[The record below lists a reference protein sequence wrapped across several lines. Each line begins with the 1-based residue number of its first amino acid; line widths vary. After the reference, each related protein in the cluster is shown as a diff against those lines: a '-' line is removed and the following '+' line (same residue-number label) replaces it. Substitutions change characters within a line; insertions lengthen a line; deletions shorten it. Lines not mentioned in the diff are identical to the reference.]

1 MKRWEQNRKRGTLP
15 YYQAHGLQPHGHV
28 TYMLLLYY
36 VLKCRSNLQNNAA
49 GVHPVL
55 VSDASFTRRYLM
67 TTNLLQESEWE
78 DFLSGLPSADQAAS
92 AHFITA
98 SSIAEEPLVCFE
110 PPGSASLPSSL
121 SLPSVLPK
129 NTEQIKP
136 EGLICVGPTVG
147 KARAQEQEQERR
159 DGDLK
164 TEMCAQG
171 RSVFLEAC

>member
-1 MKRWEQNRKRGTLP
+1 MTL
-15 YYQAHGLQPHGHV
+15 Q
-28 TYMLLLYY
+28 LLLYH
-36 VLKCRSNLQNNAA
+36 VLKKCRSSLQNNAV

-92 AHFITA
+92 AYFITA

-136 EGLICVGPTVG
+136 EGLIHVGQTVG
-147 KARAQEQEQERR
+147 KARAQEQVQERQ

-171 RSVFLEAC
+171 RSVFSEAR